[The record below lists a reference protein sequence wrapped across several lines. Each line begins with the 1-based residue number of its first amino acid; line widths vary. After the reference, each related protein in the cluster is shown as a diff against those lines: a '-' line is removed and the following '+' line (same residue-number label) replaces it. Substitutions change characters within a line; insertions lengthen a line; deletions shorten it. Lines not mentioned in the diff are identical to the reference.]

1 MRSFLDSS
9 LPHPLRSKR
18 DGGKEVITSRSAQ
31 NSALL
36 RLVSLRV
43 PEQVPMPV
51 PRPLLG
57 LLSVS
62 EPLPEPL
69 PGSVSV
75 SAYSLEQRGRLYI
88 LSH

>member
-51 PRPLLG
+51 PKPLLG
-57 LLSVS
+57 LVSVS
-62 EPLPEPL
+62 EPI